1 MGQVTIYL
9 DDKTETRMKRAAK
22 EAGVSRSRWIADM
35 IRERTATEWPES
47 FRRLLGTLGDDFPEI
62 DELRS
67 ELGEDVPREPL

>member
-9 DDKTETRMKRAAK
+9 DDETETRMKRAAK
-22 EAGVSRSRWIADM
+22 EAGVSRSHWIADL

-47 FRRLLGTLGDDFPEI
+47 FRRLLGTLGADFPEI